1 MKSIT
6 IKGSERESVGKVA
19 TKALRNAGAVPC
31 VIYGGNQPVHF
42 SADERAF
49 KNLVY
54 TPNAHTVVI
63 ELGDKS
69 FNAVLQDIQVHPVSD
84 KILHIDFFQLFDNKE
99 ITMEVPVKITGVSP
113 GVLLGGDLRLNTRR
127 LKVKALP
134 KNLPDFVEANISELQ
149 MGNKLYI
156 TKLVSD
162 SYKLLHPDNTVV
174 AQVRISR
181 AAMKAAQEAA
191 KAAKAPAKGK
201 RKNNSIQLFFKS
213 ISFTTGAFFIYRHK
227 KTVQLERFF
236 YSLNYIRFRIVKF
249 QQSD

>member
-19 TKALRNAGAVPC
+19 TKALRNAGQVPC
-31 VIYGGNQPVHF
+31 VLYGGNQAVHF
-42 SADERAF
+42 SAEEIAF

-63 ELGDKS
+63 DLGDKK
-69 FNAVLQDIQVHPVSD
+69 FEAVLQDIQLHPVSD
-84 KILHIDFFQLFDNKE
+84 KILHIDFFQLFDDKE
-99 ITMEVPVKITGVSP
+99 VTMEVPVKVTGVSP
-113 GVLLGGDLRLNTRR
+113 GVLLGGVLRLNQRK

-134 KNLPDFVEANISELQ
+134 KNLPDYVEADISSME
-149 MGNKLYI
+149 MGNKMYV
-156 TKLVSD
+156 TKLASD
-162 SYKLLHPDNTVV
+162 NYKLLHPENTVV

-201 RKNNSIQLFFKS
+201 
-213 ISFTTGAFFIYRHK
+213 K
-227 KTVQLERFF
+227 K
-236 YSLNYIRFRIVKF
+236 
-249 QQSD
+249 

>member
-31 VIYGGNQPVHF
+31 VLYGGKQPVHF
-42 SADERAF
+42 SAEEKAF

-63 ELGDKS
+63 ELEGKT

-84 KILHIDFFQLFDNKE
+84 KILHIDFFQLFDDKE
-99 ITMEVPVKITGVSP
+99 ITMEVPVRVVGVSP
-113 GVLLGGDLRLNTRR
+113 GVLLGGVLRLNTRR

-134 KNLPDFVEANISELQ
+134 KNLPDFIDADISPLE
-149 MGNKLYI
+149 MGNKLYV
-156 TKLVSD
+156 TKLVAND
-162 SYKLLHPDNTVV
+162 YKLLHPDNTVV

-191 KAAKAPAKGK
+191 KAAKGAPAKGK
-201 RKNNSIQLFFKS
+201 
-213 ISFTTGAFFIYRHK
+213 K
-227 KTVQLERFF
+227 K
-236 YSLNYIRFRIVKF
+236 
-249 QQSD
+249 

>member
-31 VIYGGNQPVHF
+31 VLYGGNQAVHF
-42 SADERAF
+42 SAEEIAF

-63 ELGDKS
+63 DLGNGKT
-69 FNAVLQDIQVHPVSD
+69 FNAVLQDLQVHPISD
-84 KILHIDFFQLFDNKE
+84 KILHIDFFQIHADKE
-99 ITMEVPVKITGVSP
+99 ITMEVPVKIIGNSKGVMA
-113 GVLLGGDLRLNTRR
+113 GGDLRMNNRK
-127 LKVKALP
+127 LKVRAIP
-134 KNLPDFVEANISELQ
+134 ANLPDYVEADITPLD
-149 MGNKLYI
+149 MGNKLYV
-156 TKLVSD
+156 TKVGAPE
-162 SYKLLHPDNTVV
+162 YKIMHPDNTVV

-201 RKNNSIQLFFKS
+201 
-213 ISFTTGAFFIYRHK
+213 K
-227 KTVQLERFF
+227 K
-236 YSLNYIRFRIVKF
+236 
-249 QQSD
+249 

>member
-31 VIYGGNQPVHF
+31 VLYGGNEPVHF

-49 KNLVY
+49 KTLVY

-63 ELGDKS
+63 ELGESKS
-69 FNAVLQDIQVHPVSD
+69 FDAVLQDIQVHPVTD
-84 KILHIDFFQLFDNKE
+84 KILHIDFFQLFDDKE
-99 ITMEVPVKITGVSP
+99 ITIEVPVKITGVSP

-134 KNLPDFVEANISELQ
+134 KDLPDFIEANISELE

-156 TKLVSD
+156 TKLVSND
-162 SYKLLHPDNTVV
+162 YKLLHPDNTVV

-191 KAAKAPAKGK
+191 KAAKAPAGK
-201 RKNNSIQLFFKS
+201 
-213 ISFTTGAFFIYRHK
+213 K
-227 KTVQLERFF
+227 K
-236 YSLNYIRFRIVKF
+236 K
-249 QQSD
+249 

>member
-6 IKGSERESVGKVA
+6 IKGSQRESVGKVS
-19 TKALRNAGAVPC
+19 TKALRNAGMVPC
-31 VIYGGNQPVHF
+31 VLYGGNQAVHF
-42 SADERAF
+42 GADEKAF

-69 FNAVLQDIQVHPVSD
+69 YNAILQDIQVHPVTD
-84 KILHIDFFQLFDNKE
+84 KILHIDFFELFDNKE
-99 ITMEVPVKITGVSP
+99 ITMEVPIRIVGVSP
-113 GVLLGGDLRLNTRR
+113 GVLLGGVLRLNARK

-134 KNLPDFVEANISELQ
+134 KNLPDFIDADISALE
-149 MGNKLYI
+149 MGNKLYV

-162 SYKLLHPDNTVV
+162 KYKLMHPDNTVV

-201 RKNNSIQLFFKS
+201 
-213 ISFTTGAFFIYRHK
+213 K
-227 KTVQLERFF
+227 K
-236 YSLNYIRFRIVKF
+236 
-249 QQSD
+249 

>member
-31 VIYGGNQPVHF
+31 VLYGGNQPVHF

-63 ELGDKS
+63 ELEGKS
-69 FNAVLQDIQVHPVSD
+69 FNAILQDIQVHPVSD
-84 KILHIDFFQLFDNKE
+84 KILHIDFFQLFDDKE
-99 ITMEVPVKITGVSP
+99 ITMEVPVKVTGVSP
-113 GVLLGGDLRLNTRR
+113 GVLLGGVLRLNTRR

-134 KNLPDFVEANISELQ
+134 KNLPDFIEAEISQLE
-149 MGNKLYI
+149 MGNKLYV

-162 SYKLLHPDNTVV
+162 KYKLLHTDNTVV

-191 KAAKAPAKGK
+191 KAAKAPAGK
-201 RKNNSIQLFFKS
+201 
-213 ISFTTGAFFIYRHK
+213 K
-227 KTVQLERFF
+227 K
-236 YSLNYIRFRIVKF
+236 K
-249 QQSD
+249 

>member
-31 VIYGGNQPVHF
+31 VLYGGSQPVHF

-49 KNLVY
+49 KTLVY

-69 FNAVLQDIQVHPVSD
+69 FHAILQDIQVHPVSD
-84 KILHIDFFQLFDNKE
+84 RILHIDFFQLFDDKE
-99 ITMEVPVKITGVSP
+99 ITMEVPVKVVGVSP
-113 GVLLGGDLRLNTRR
+113 GVLLGGVLRLNTRR

-134 KNLPDFVEANISELQ
+134 KNLPDFIDADISPLE
-149 MGNKLYI
+149 MGNKLYV

-162 SYKLLHPDNTVV
+162 KYKLLHPDNTVV

-191 KAAKAPAKGK
+191 KAAKAPAGK
-201 RKNNSIQLFFKS
+201 
-213 ISFTTGAFFIYRHK
+213 K
-227 KTVQLERFF
+227 K
-236 YSLNYIRFRIVKF
+236 K
-249 QQSD
+249 